1 MTFCYAH
8 KPKALKF
15 VILTSPVY
23 CMSLGI
29 FFVLTACSLT
39 EIHYPKRD

>member
-8 KPKALKF
+8 KSRPLKF
-15 VILTSPVY
+15 VILNGPVY

-29 FFVLTACSLT
+29 FFVLTARSLT